1 MTALEAFKQ
10 QQQTSQPPR
19 PVSLTVDPLP
29 DRWWGRWWQVA
40 VAGAGF
46 IVMLPVSIA
55 IAIAIKATSRGP
67 ILYRGTRIGR
77 GLVPFTIYKFR
88 TLLVDA
94 EQRIG
99 ARLITA
105 GDPLYT
111 PIGRFLRRY
120 KLDEIPQLLNVV
132 RGDMN
137 LVGPRPVRP
146 VFLATSVRDIPNY
159 TERFRIRPGMTGL
172 AQLRGGYFTHPR
184 DKLRYDLVYRSR
196 RGFWLDFKL
205 VLATF
210 VKLLNRWLTLGF
222 LLGLVFLCASF
233 VPEVFREPFQIR
245 VGGFH
250 LSPFEAL
257 GLCLA
262 AAMLVRQIPTH
273 RLYLYRTPTNR
284 PMALFVAFSLLAGLV
299 AGDMGPRL
307 RDVAYFT
314 ASGFMLFFLVVSGEI
329 SEDFATRATRVVA
342 LAAVAVALLGI
353 FEIVLQTHAGAPGG
367 GTPRIAATLGSPVAL
382 AAYLVLGMPLVLVEL
397 SCAERRE
404 ERDFWLVCTTLV
416 VVGVLLTQTR
426 AGLLALWITGSV
438 FSWRVSRAMFRLFA
452 GATLVFV
459 VAMVFVGG
467 LRLSPA
473 ALGTEWSRRLSLTNA
488 AVTSEAQAPLALLF
502 GPEPGKG
509 AVSLVEVDRDG
520 RHRVVRNANMHLT
533 LIQRTGFVGW
543 ALMMWVIGSA
553 LAAIGH
559 GSRAVGD
566 RRLALVL
573 WAIFSSG
580 LGFLVSMS
588 NFNAF
593 YDSTM
598 QVFFWGLLG
607 VGMAIVVHRNGR
619 RPAFNVIWRFGPG
632 D

>member
-1 MTALEAFKQ
+1 MTALEALQ
-10 QQQTSQPPR
+10 HQHQHQPQPAAAGPP
-19 PVSLTVDPLP
+19 PVALESLP
-29 DRWWGRWWQVA
+29 DRGWRRWWQVA
-40 VAGAGF
+40 VAGLGF
-46 IVMLPVSIA
+46 VALLPVSIV

-67 ILYRGTRIGR
+67 ILYRGPRIGR
-77 GLVPFTIYKFR
+77 GLRPFTIFKFR
-88 TLLVDA
+88 TLLADA

-99 ARLITA
+99 ARLVTP

-146 VFLATSVRDIPNY
+146 VFLATSVREIQHY
-159 TERFRIRPGMTGL
+159 LERFRIRPGMTGL
-172 AQLRGGYFTHPR
+172 AQLRGGYFTDPR
-184 DKLRYDLVYRSR
+184 DKLRYDLIYSRHRS
-196 RGFWLDFKL
+196 FWLDFRL

-210 VKLLNRWLTLGF
+210 VKLLNRWLTLGLLLTLIF
-222 LLGLVFLCASF
+222 LGASF
-233 VPEVFREPFQIR
+233 LPEVFRAPFQIT
-245 VGGFH
+245 VGGFR

-257 GLCLA
+257 GLVLA
-262 AAMLVRQIPTH
+262 ALVLVRQIPSH

-284 PMALFVAFSLLAGLV
+284 PMVCFVVFSLFAGLLAGDLGARV
-299 AGDMGPRL
+299 
-307 RDVAYFT
+307 RDVAYFSG
-314 ASGFMLFFLVVSGEI
+314 SGFLLFFLIVSGEI
-329 SEDFATRATRVVA
+329 TAEFALRATRVVA
-342 LAAVAVALLGI
+342 LAAVAVALVGI
-353 FEIVLQTHAGAPGG
+353 FEIVLANNAAAA
-367 GTPRIAATLGSPVAL
+367 GTPRITATLASPVAL

-397 SCAERRE
+397 TCAERRE

-438 FSWRVSRAMFRLFA
+438 FAWRVSARMFRVFAASSLLF
-452 GATLVFV
+452 
-459 VAMVFVGG
+459 VAVMIFVGG
-467 LRLSPA
+467 LRLSPR
-473 ALGTEWSRRLSLTNA
+473 ALGDELGRRLT
-488 AVTSEAQAPLALLF
+488 VTAGAISTENVTPFGVLV

-509 AVSLVEVDRDG
+509 ARSMVEVDH
-520 RHRVVRNANMHLT
+520 HRMLRNANMHVT
-533 LIQRTGFVGW
+533 LVQRTGLVGW
-543 ALMMWVIGSA
+543 ALMMWVIGAALLAIRRGSA
-553 LAAIGH
+553 
-559 GSRAVGD
+559 AVAD
-566 RRLALVL
+566 PRLGLVL

-593 YDSTM
+593 YDSTI

-607 VGMAIVVHRNGR
+607 IGMAIVVHRNGR